1 MGVYYGGV
9 DFTRQGADSRANGL
23 GRVRAGAMRVAEVLD
38 GGWMDIWRRN
48 AMGVGRKFA
57 RGRCDGWIAVE
68 EEGSMEGEGAS
79 SVESWRDGGGGGGAE
94 CGYEQQ
100 RALTV

>member
-1 MGVYYGGV
+1 
-9 DFTRQGADSRANGL
+9 
-23 GRVRAGAMRVAEVLD
+23 
-38 GGWMDIWRRN
+38 
-48 AMGVGRKFA
+48 MGVGRKFA

-79 SVESWRDGGGGGGAE
+79 SVESWRDGGGGAE

-100 RALTV
+100 HALTV

>member
-1 MGVYYGGV
+1 
-9 DFTRQGADSRANGL
+9 
-23 GRVRAGAMRVAEVLD
+23 MRVAEVLD

-79 SVESWRDGGGGGGAE
+79 SVESWRDGGGGGAE

-100 RALTV
+100 HALTV